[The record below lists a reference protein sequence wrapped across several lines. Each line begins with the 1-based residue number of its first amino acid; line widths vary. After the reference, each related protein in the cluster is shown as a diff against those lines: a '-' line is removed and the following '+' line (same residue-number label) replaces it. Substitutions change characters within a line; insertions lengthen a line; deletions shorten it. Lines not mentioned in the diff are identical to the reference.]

1 MRRRGSITAQI
12 RRGAAAAVL
21 LVLGAPAAGA
31 HAVQPAA
38 LPPVIQT
45 VPKAPGMRFAVDGV
59 EFKADRAGRARPSLA
74 SATGSASL
82 RALDTTIAPGV
93 RARFDRWYAGRS
105 IATLDIYYRVQP
117 TFVDLDGERVDPRA
131 VTSLTLLA
139 SNGRRH
145 VLGGGG
151 ERWLQGNFVIP
162 ESQGRESTALSY
174 AVERVVVA
182 GSTVVHRGQQR
193 FFPSEG
199 SRPQLRLSLFSARFE
214 VRDALLGFPV
224 GSAIRLEY
232 PNGQVQRE
240 ALGPGSQLTL
250 RSLPRG
256 DYRVS
261 VDALGIS
268 SSRPVALSSDQRVD
282 LQVISWLDIGVV
294 LLGLASLGLLLLFI
308 RRPALFGRRGD
319 KGTVTV
325 SAKIRERVR

>member
-1 MRRRGSITAQI
+1 MRPPGSIAATI
-12 RRGAAAAVL
+12 SRGAAAIVL

-31 HAVQPAA
+31 QAA
-38 LPPVIQT
+38 AIPPVVQT
-45 VPKAPGMRFAVDGV
+45 VPKAPGMRFVVNGV
-59 EFKADRAGRARPSLA
+59 ELKADRAGRARPALA
-74 SATGSASL
+74 SATGSGSL

-93 RARFDRWYAGRS
+93 RARFDRWYRGRS
-105 IATLDIYYRVQP
+105 IAALNLYYRVQP
-117 TFVDLDGERVDPRA
+117 TFVDLDGERVDPSAIR
-131 VTSLTLLA
+131 SLTLLA
-139 SNGRRH
+139 GNGRRH
-145 VLGGGG
+145 VLAGGG
-151 ERWLQGNFVIP
+151 ERWLQGNFVVP

-193 FFPSEG
+193 FFPSED
-199 SRPQLRLSLFSARFE
+199 RTPQLRLLLFSARFE

-232 PNGQVQRE
+232 PNGQVQR
-240 ALGPGSQLTL
+240 AGLGPGSQLTL

-268 SSRPVALSSDQRVD
+268 SSRPVALSSDQQVD
-282 LQVISWLDIGVV
+282 LQVISWLDIGLV

-308 RRPALFGRRGD
+308 RRPTLFVRRGED
-319 KGTVTV
+319 APTASSTV
-325 SAKIRERVR
+325 KERVW